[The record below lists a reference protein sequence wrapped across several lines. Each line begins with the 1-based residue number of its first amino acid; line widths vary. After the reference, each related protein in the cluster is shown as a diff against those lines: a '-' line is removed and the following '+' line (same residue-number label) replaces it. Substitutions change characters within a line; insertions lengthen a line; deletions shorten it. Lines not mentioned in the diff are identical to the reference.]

1 MGVTT
6 TWTGASNSDWDT
18 VGNWTNAVPVATGT
32 AIIDGSVS
40 ITGGTPTAE
49 VVDRVYV
56 ANSYTGAIGS
66 TGTPLKLD
74 VEQLSVDN
82 TTSGSIHYIDLLG
95 VTNTTPTVM
104 VDGTKTGTA
113 LYLSG
118 DINLLIVESTFAGT
132 LYLGNSASDPA
143 EPKDM
148 VMLSTTGT
156 VDASTPANVT
166 WVSSSTIDVQ
176 AGTLNLG
183 ENIGTNSTMTVSG
196 GTVNVSGWTVT
207 TGDTLVMHSGGV
219 CNWNAGST
227 GVDSDTET
235 TIRTIRMVGGTFTT
249 AGNDK
254 AFVGLD
260 DVIQYGGTVNLASSF
275 ANIVING
282 TYIGYAGTFQPS
294 KQSTLTV
301 APK

>member
-6 TWTGASNSDWDT
+6 TWTGASSSAWDT
-18 VGNWTNAVPVATGT
+18 AGNWTNGVPATTGT
-32 AIIDGSVS
+32 AVIDGSVS
-40 ITGGTPTAE
+40 ITGGTVTNN

-82 TTSGSIHYIDLLG
+82 TASGSVHYIDLLG

-104 VDGTKTGTA
+104 VDGSKTGTA

-118 DINLLIVESTFAGT
+118 DINLLIVEPNFLGT

-143 EPKDM
+143 EPKDL
-148 VMLSTTGT
+148 VMLSSAGT
-156 VDASTPANVT
+156 VDASTPANVA
-166 WVSSSTIDVQ
+166 WVASSTIDIQ
-176 AGTLNLG
+176 NGSLILG

-196 GTVNVSGWTVT
+196 GTVTVSDWTAT
-207 TGDTLVMHSGGV
+207 TGDTLVMHGGV
-219 CNWNAGST
+219 VNWNAGST
-227 GVDSDTET
+227 GVSSDTET
-235 TIRTIRMVGGTFTT
+235 TIRTINMVGGTFST
-249 AGNDK
+249 AGNGK
-254 AFVGLD
+254 AYVGLD
-260 DVIQYGGTVNLASSF
+260 NVVQYGGTVNLASSF

-282 TYIGYAGTFQPS
+282 SYTGYAGTFIPS

>member
-18 VGNWTNAVPVATGT
+18 AGNWTNSVPATTGT
-32 AIIDGSVS
+32 AVIDGAVD
-40 ITGGTPTAE
+40 ITGGTPTNE

-82 TTSGSIHYIDLLG
+82 TASGSVHYIDLLG

-118 DINLLIVESTFAGT
+118 DINLLIVEPNFLGT

-143 EPKDM
+143 EPKDL
-148 VMLSTTGT
+148 VVLCSGGT
-156 VDASTPANVT
+156 VDASTPANVA
-166 WVSSSTIDVQ
+166 WVTSSTIDVL
-176 AGTLNLG
+176 AGSLILG

-196 GTVNVSGWTVT
+196 GTVTVSDWTVT
-207 TGDTLVMHSGGV
+207 TGDTLVMFGGNV
-219 CNWNAGST
+219 NWGAGST
-227 GVDSDTET
+227 GVSSDVET
-235 TIRTIRMVGGTFTT
+235 TIRTIRMVGGTFST

-254 AFVGLD
+254 AYVGLD
-260 DVIQYGGTVNLASSF
+260 DIIQYGGTVNLTSSF
-275 ANIVING
+275 ANVVING
-282 TYIGYAGTFQPS
+282 TFSGYAGTFNPP
-294 KQSTLTV
+294 KQSVLTTT
-301 APK
+301 AK